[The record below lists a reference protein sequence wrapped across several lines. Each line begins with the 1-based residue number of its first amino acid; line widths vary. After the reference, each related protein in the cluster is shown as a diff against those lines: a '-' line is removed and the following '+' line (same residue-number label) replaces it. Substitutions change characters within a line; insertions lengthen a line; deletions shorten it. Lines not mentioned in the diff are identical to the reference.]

1 MNKLF
6 FKNKLLCSSLKK
18 SYLLK
23 VFKYNFHNVIN
34 SKSALKLNKDDTIY
48 IDIRSK
54 EDYENCHI
62 KNSVNIHEFFTFLS
76 MTDKEG
82 IAKLK
87 ETFNDII
94 KSKGIK
100 ANKNLVFYEN
110 YLGALKGASC
120 RAYFFMKTLGYDENK
135 LYILEDGIEG
145 WKHNNQEIEKGNEKD
160 AEHNT
165 NNSNND
171 NKSLFVANIPEQNDL
186 YKLEDMKE
194 LINNYDFKQTHII
207 DVRDEEEWKGDS
219 SSPYG
224 VNYAPRKGRL
234 PNAKFLLWTKL
245 MNNDS
250 KSFKSN
256 EEIEQLVKDIGINDK
271 NENIVVYCFKG
282 ARSSNSYV
290 ALKKAG
296 YKNVKNY
303 IGSWNEWSRYPEL
316 PIDDK
321 KI

>member
-1 MNKLF
+1 MNKIF
-6 FKNKLLCSSLKK
+6 QKQKLL
-18 SYLLK
+18 
-23 VFKYNFHNVIN
+23 FKYNNLNSLFNLSKFNLSNVITSN
-34 SKSALKLNKDDTIY
+34 KASDLLNKNTVF

-62 KNSVNIHEFFTFLS
+62 KNAINIHEFFTFLS
-76 MTDKEG
+76 MTTEEG

-87 ETFNDII
+87 STFTEIM
-94 KSKGIK
+94 KKKGIK
-100 ANKNLVFYEN
+100 GDENLVFYEN
-110 YLGALKGASC
+110 NLGSLKGASS
-120 RAYFFMKTLGYDENK
+120 RAYFFMKTLGYDVNK
-135 LYILEDGIEG
+135 LFVLEDGIEG
-145 WKHNNQEIEKGNEKD
+145 WTKNKDLKEAIEKGEEKSKEEEKKEEVFQPEI
-160 AEHNT
+160 AE
-165 NNSNND
+165 
-171 NKSLFVANIPEQNDL
+171 KNDL
-186 YKLEDMKE
+186 FKLEDMKK
-194 LINNYDFKQTHII
+194 LVDNYKSSNTHII

-224 VNYAPRKGRL
+224 VNYAPRKGRI

-245 MNNDS
+245 MENGN
-250 KSFKSN
+250 KNFKSN
-256 EEIEQLVKDIGINDK
+256 EEIEKLVKEIGIKDK

-296 YKNVKNY
+296 YNNVKNY

-316 PIDDK
+316 PIDDR